1 MFPDSPARESLTR
14 EKTIRESLTR
24 KSLALWTLAFCLTS
38 AFLLTFAA
46 FAEEENDSAVQ
57 RLTFADSGKA
67 LNNPQMGWTMHFY
80 SNSPQHYGKHLEPS
94 DSLDWF
100 EGCSTVYL
108 RIPWAFIE
116 PEEGKFNWAILDTP
130 AQRWIAA
137 GKKVAFRFT
146 TSESWLEYAAP
157 KWVYD
162 AGAKGLRYSFK
173 GGPSPD
179 GDLCDPVFDDPIYLE
194 KLRNFLLAAGK
205 RYDGNPNIAFID
217 VGTFGMWGEGHTGF
231 SSRLNPEETFKVTK
245 IHIDLH
251 LEAFPNTLLCISDDV
266 DGPENTS
273 GNYPVTDYAR
283 SKGVTLRDDS
293 ILVQRAPRMWF
304 HADMADRFWRELPV
318 IIEHEHFG
326 SSKQNGAWDDDLLL
340 RSVEEYHGSFM
351 SIHGWPQD
359 EWESCRE
366 TIRKINLRLGYRLQL
381 RELEYPKTV
390 EIGKPFHIKT
400 LWANAGVAPCYPG
413 GFMTLTLKDEKGGIV
428 AVLSDE
434 SFDLRNLP
442 VAPPDAIPTREHESE
457 FCAGLI
463 APTTKSGQYDLFISV
478 GKRDGTP
485 EIALPLEND
494 DGQRRYRIGK
504 ITLK

>member
-1 MFPDSPARESLTR
+1 MFSDSFIRRNFLSIILAIISVTFTITVSAES
-14 EKTIRESLTR
+14 EESRPTQ
-24 KSLALWTLAFCLTS
+24 K
-38 AFLLTFAA
+38 
-46 FAEEENDSAVQ
+46 
-57 RLTFADSGKA
+57 LTFADNGKA
-67 LNNPQMGWTMHFY
+67 LINPMMGWTMHFY
-80 SNSPQHYGKHLEPS
+80 SNVPQNYGSQLEPS
-94 DSLDWF
+94 DSLEWF
-100 EGCSTVYL
+100 DGCSTVYL

-146 TSESWLEYAAP
+146 TSESWLEFAAP
-157 KWVYD
+157 KWVFD
-162 AGAKGLRYSFK
+162 AGAKGIRYSF
-173 GGPSPD
+173 GEGPKED
-179 GDLCDPVFDDPIYLE
+179 GNLCDPIFDDPIYLE

-205 RYDGNPNIAFID
+205 RYDGNPNIEFID

-266 DGPENTS
+266 DGPQNTT
-273 GNYPVTDYAR
+273 GNYPGTDYAR

-293 ILVQRAPRMWF
+293 ILVQPSPNMWF
-304 HADMADRFWRELPV
+304 HADMANRFWRELPV
-318 IIEHEHFG
+318 IIEHEHFAG
-326 SSKQNGAWDDDLLL
+326 SRKKGAWDDKLLM

-351 SIHGWPQD
+351 SIHSWPQD
-359 EWESCRE
+359 EWNICRD
-366 TIRKINLRLGYRLQL
+366 TIQKINMRLGYRIQL
-381 RELEYPKTV
+381 REIELPLTV
-390 EIGKPFHIKT
+390 EIGKPFSVKSV
-400 LWANAGVAPCYPG
+400 WANAGVAPCYPG
-413 GFMTLTLKDEKGGIV
+413 GFMTLTLKDEKGGIA

-434 SFDLRNLP
+434 SFDFRALKVGPPNDIP
-442 VAPPDAIPTREHESE
+442 VQEHTSE

-463 APTTKSGQYDLFISV
+463 APVTKTGTYDVFVSV

-485 EIALPLEND
+485 QLALPLEKD
-494 DGQRRYRIGK
+494 DGQHRYRIGK